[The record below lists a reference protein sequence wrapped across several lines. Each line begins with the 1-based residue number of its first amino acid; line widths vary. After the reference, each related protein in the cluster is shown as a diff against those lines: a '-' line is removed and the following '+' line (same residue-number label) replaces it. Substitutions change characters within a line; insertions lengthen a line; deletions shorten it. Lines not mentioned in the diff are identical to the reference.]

1 MSNQSSDVFTRYF
14 DTTTP
19 SPELEQEVLDTL
31 TTWFGREIRITGL
44 ADIAITPLGIGNG
57 TFGNEESIQ
66 ELIGEYFSQVFHKNS
81 SHYDKV
87 GEGSS
92 VDALVRLQVK
102 QFLHRMRRKTA
113 PHSTR
118 VYDFLRRACKRH
130 HDLDDQDTTKGQ
142 VVFLTGDHRG
152 AIIATKDQIAAALE
166 FLPHWE
172 STFIKIVDRGID
184 QPVIEE
190 LGTFLDELQKLGISS
205 CKLTELHNVIYSRIK
220 VLLRDSYS
228 DYDKH
233 AVTTSND
240 DGPQAGFDRTFE
252 DSNTYSDLVEM
263 TEQADSICLK
273 IDATSWASSMKQRR
287 KSIIRYYQQQ
297 TIEKNSLEKSVDVA
311 KTLKI
316 ATSTFSDDKRAI
328 KELLDRSDNATQE
341 EE

>member
-1 MSNQSSDVFTRYF
+1 VRLNINNQSSDVFTRYF
-14 DTTTP
+14 STTTP
-19 SPELEQEVLDTL
+19 SPELEQEVVDTL

-66 ELIGEYFSQVFHKNS
+66 ELIGEYFSQVFHENS

-102 QFLHRMRRKTA
+102 QFLHRMRRKTD

-118 VYDFLRRACKRH
+118 VYDFLKRACKLH
-130 HDLDDQDTTKGQ
+130 YDLDDQDTTKGQ
-142 VVFLTGDHRG
+142 VVRLTDEHSGTD
-152 AIIATKDQIAAALE
+152 IATKDQIGDALDN
-166 FLPHWE
+166 FVGWE
-172 STFIKIVDRGID
+172 ATFIKIIDRGID
-184 QPVIEE
+184 QPLVTE
-190 LGTFLDELQKLGISS
+190 LGNFLDELQTLGISS
-205 CKLTELHNVIYSRIK
+205 CKLTELHDVIYSRIK
-220 VLLRDSYS
+220 VLLSEI
-228 DYDKH
+228 DKH

-240 DGPQAGFDRTFE
+240 DEPQAGFDRTFE

-263 TEQADSICLK
+263 TEQADGVCFK
-273 IDATSWASSMKQRR
+273 IDATNWASSMKKRR

-297 TIEKNSLEKSVDVA
+297 TIEENSLEKDVDVA

-328 KELLDRSDNATQE
+328 KELREHIENGTQVE
-341 EE
+341 E

>member
-14 DTTTP
+14 STTTP
-19 SPELEQEVLDTL
+19 SPELEQEVVDTL

-66 ELIGEYFSQVFHKNS
+66 ELISVYFSQELVKNS
-81 SHYDKV
+81 SHYERVRK
-87 GEGSS
+87 GSP

-102 QFLHRMRRKTA
+102 QFLHRMRRKTE

-118 VYDFLRRACKRH
+118 VYDFLRRACKLH
-130 HDLDDQDTTKGQ
+130 YDLDDQDTTKGQ

-152 AIIATKDQIAAALE
+152 AIIATKDQIATALE

-184 QPVIEE
+184 QPLIEE
-190 LGTFLDELQKLGISS
+190 LGNFLDELQKLGISS
-205 CKLTELHNVIYSRIK
+205 CKLTELHNVIYSRIE
-220 VLLRDSYS
+220 VLLP
-228 DYDKH
+228 DYDKL
-233 AVTTSND
+233 AVTTTS
-240 DGPQAGFDRTFE
+240 DGESQAGFDRTFE
-252 DSNTYSDLVEM
+252 DSNTYSNLMEM
-263 TEQADSICLK
+263 DERADSICLK
-273 IDATSWASSMKQRR
+273 IDATSWAASMKERR

-297 TIEKNSLEKSVDVA
+297 TIEENSLEKAVDVA

-341 EE
+341 ED